1 MVKVVVYSVQ
11 VPRVGNLVKSG
22 SDFLKKK
29 WKLLVAGVFSIE
41 AHLRKMSYL
50 LILSVVYW

>member
-1 MVKVVVYSVQ
+1 MVKIVVYSVQ

-22 SDFLKKK
+22 SDFLKKM
-29 WKLLVAGVFSIE
+29 VAGVFSIE

-50 LILSVVYW
+50 LILSIVYW